1 MMWHTSGIGKE
12 KKMDNVISFNEKK
25 KSAKA
30 IITFNDGRMR
40 PKNDTKSYTINC
52 AKMYW

>member
-1 MMWHTSGIGKE
+1 
-12 KKMDNVISFNEKK
+12 MDNVISFNEKK
-25 KSAKA
+25 QAAKE

-52 AKMYW
+52 AKVYW